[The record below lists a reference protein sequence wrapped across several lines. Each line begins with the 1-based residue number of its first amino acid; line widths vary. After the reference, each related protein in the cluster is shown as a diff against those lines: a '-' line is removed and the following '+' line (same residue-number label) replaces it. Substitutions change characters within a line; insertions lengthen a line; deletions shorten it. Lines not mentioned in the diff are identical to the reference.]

1 MSARPA
7 YPNAMVLLHPAMS
20 AAQAEQV
27 ARDTGMEIE
36 HDQATGNYSLR
47 HMQKLEEARKRFG
60 QPFVHEPGA
69 TWKPRATPVL
79 IEWMQK
85 GGHTPTNGEAA

>member
-1 MSARPA
+1 MSARAP
-7 YPNAMVLLHPAMS
+7 YPHALVLMHPAMS

-27 ARDTGMEIE
+27 ARDTGREIV
-36 HDQATGNYSLR
+36 HDQQTGNYSLR
-47 HMQKLEEARKRFG
+47 HMQKLEEARRKFG

-79 IEWMQK
+79 LEWMQN
-85 GGHTPTNGEAA
+85 GGSNGPEAA